1 MEANMMR
8 QTQTEQRMAAEAKLL
23 QTETELQK
31 LREEKAEWELKE
43 KDYLATI
50 SKLKDRATD
59 SEAECRQ
66 LQTQVDDQQ
75 DFMTLHGYFEA
86 KVEDQVKELE
96 TRLERNKRNIALL
109 TRTAVYLRDMVAR
122 ALQTWEIS
130 DSIRV
135 DEIH

>member
-1 MEANMMR
+1 MEANMMPET
-8 QTQTEQRMAAEAKLL
+8 QTQQRMAAEANLL

-66 LQTQVDDQQ
+66 LQT
-75 DFMTLHGYFEA
+75 
-86 KVEDQVKELE
+86 
-96 TRLERNKRNIALL
+96 
-109 TRTAVYLRDMVAR
+109 
-122 ALQTWEIS
+122 
-130 DSIRV
+130 
-135 DEIH
+135 